1 MPNSSS
7 RFALAA
13 ALVAASSFTAACRDH
28 DVKIDGG
35 NVEHA
40 SFAKRDSSRS
50 LGPGDIR
57 VATTDSM
64 LEVALIGDSVVAG
77 LGAAA
82 RNKIKAATDTNAVSG
97 TGIGAS
103 LEKMIKSTVAGALDH
118 ELEVP
123 ISEVT
128 DVQYEDG
135 MLVFYDKNGKRMQIN
150 NKGKNGERSH
160 FSESDAQAFIAA
172 FRAKTHRV

>member
-1 MPNSSS
+1 MPKLS
-7 RFALAA
+7 RLPLVA
-13 ALVAASSFTAACRDH
+13 ALVAASSFTVACRDH
-28 DVKIDGG
+28 DVQIDGG
-35 NVEHA
+35 KVEHA
-40 SFAKRDSSRS
+40 SFAKRDSSRA

-97 TGIGAS
+97 TGFGAS
-103 LEKMIKSTVAGALDH
+103 IERMVKSTVAGVLDH

-123 ISEVT
+123 IGEIT
-128 DVQYEDG
+128 DVQYENG
-135 MLVFYDKNGKRMQIN
+135 MLVFYDRKGKRMQIN
-150 NKGKNGERSH
+150 NKGKNGERSR
-160 FSESDAQAFIAA
+160 FAESDAQAFIAA
-172 FRAKTHRV
+172 FRAKSHRV